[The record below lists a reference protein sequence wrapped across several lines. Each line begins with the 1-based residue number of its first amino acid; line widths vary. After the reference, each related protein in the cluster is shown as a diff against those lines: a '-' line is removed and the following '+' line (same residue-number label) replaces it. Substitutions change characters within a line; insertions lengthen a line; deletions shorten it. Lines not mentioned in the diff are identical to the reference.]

1 MRFDEALALSM
12 ESVLYSLLSATL
24 CTIIS
29 EFLARA
35 ESNGPTMESD
45 RQPKNMNLPGLES
58 LGLRSFLHLPQDTDK
73 DAPTPSETT
82 GSGSTLPPRTSTNHP
97 LSSQRHQLARQLAR
111 EHARRLRI
119 KSSVGPSSGA
129 RRGRSYLRSQKYL
142 EYRARR
148 CRGTGKDGDVVWS
161 DELEDAFQQGKSHF
175 LFILASH

>member
-12 ESVLYSLLSATL
+12 ELVLYSLLSVTL

-45 RQPKNMNLPGLES
+45 RQPKNMNLPGLER
-58 LGLRSFLHLPQDTDK
+58 LGLRSFLHLPQDTDT

-82 GSGSTLPPRTSTNHP
+82 GSGSTLPPPHFTNHP
-97 LSSQRHQLARQLAR
+97 LSSQRHQLARELAR
-111 EHARRLRI
+111 ERARQLRI
-119 KSSVGPSSGA
+119 QSSGA

-142 EYRARR
+142 EYRARPR
-148 CRGTGKDGDVVWS
+148 RNTGEDGDVVWS